1 MRLVWFRERWH
12 ARDGKLRVSLRTTD
26 RDEALRR
33 LRDLQKT
40 RMDVGSGEA
49 PRTVATVLDAY
60 LIEKADKPSIAKM
73 KDAVKALKP
82 IIGHLRPD
90 QVDRVAT
97 REYRKKRKASDG
109 TKRKELGLLQAAMRL
124 AGHPVKI
131 ELPPMP
137 APREVFITKA
147 EFERLVSHAQ
157 AQHVKTFLYLAWYTA
172 ARKESILSLRWDAVD
187 FGRKKI
193 NFGSGVGKKGRA
205 VIPVGGNLGRFLQRC
220 FGIRTCEFVV
230 EWGGERVGSI
240 RKGFEQAASR
250 AKLTHITPHD
260 LRRSAARI
268 MVEAGVPIE
277 AVAQYLGHS
286 NTAVTYSTYARFAP
300 SSKVFLKAAR
310 ALE

>member
-49 PRTVATVLDAY
+49 SRTVATVLDAY

-109 TKRKELGLLQAAMRL
+109 TKRKELGLLQAALRL

-137 APREVFITKA
+137 APREVFITRAQYEK
-147 EFERLVSHAQ
+147 LVSCAEAAHI
-157 AQHVKTFLYLAWYTA
+157 KIFLALAWHTA
-172 ARKESILSLRWDAVD
+172 ARKEAILSLRWDD
-187 FGRKKI
+187 IDLPRRRI
-193 NFGSGVGKKGRA
+193 NFGRARGNKGRA
-205 VIPVGGNLGRFLQRC
+205 VVPIGHSLHVLLSNARR
-220 FGIRTCEFVV
+220 IAVSDYVV
-230 EWGGERVGSI
+230 EWGGTRCGNI
-240 RKGFEQAASR
+240 RKGFESAVERAA
-250 AKLTHITPHD
+250 LGDITPHD
-260 LRRSAARI
+260 LRRSAARV
-268 MVEAGVPIE
+268 MVEAGIPLE

-286 NTAVTYSTYARFAP
+286 NTAITYSTYARFAP
-300 SSKVFLKAAR
+300 SSKVFLKAAK